1 MQKRNLLFTGKA
13 LPQECKEKLESLGF
27 NVIVE
32 KPNLTEDELIEA
44 LKDVS
49 AHILCGAEKFTAR
62 VLQSAPKLR
71 IISFFGVGYDTY
83 IDAKAATANGIA
95 VTNAPGANAQSVA
108 EFTIALI
115 LDAIKQTP
123 HITGLTKQGVWQK
136 DVSWDLK
143 GRKLGI
149 IGMGEVGARLAKIA
163 HHGFGMEV
171 LYYSRTKKTAVEK
184 DANAQF
190 VELDE
195 LLNDADVVSLHT
207 IETGLT
213 KEMIGRKQLESM
225 KPHAILVNTARA
237 SLVDLKALYEALVN
251 ETIACA
257 AFDCYYQE
265 PAPNPKDDKYGLL
278 QLSNSRFLL
287 SPHAAFFSQDAALK
301 TAEMSIE
308 NISALFEGNTPPN
321 LVNPDYIEHVKQPV
335 S

>member
-1 MQKRNLLFTGKA
+1 MQTRNLLFTGKA
-13 LPQECKEKLESLGF
+13 LPQECKEKLESMGF

-32 KPNLTEDELIEA
+32 KPNLSEDELIEA
-44 LKDVS
+44 LTDVS

-62 VLQSAPKLR
+62 VLQSASKLR

-108 EFTIALI
+108 EFTISLI
-115 LDAIKQTP
+115 LDAVKQTAYL
-123 HITGLTKQGVWQK
+123 TGLTKQGIWQK

-149 IGMGEVGARLAKIA
+149 IGMGEVGVRLARIA
-163 HHGFGMEV
+163 HLGFGMKV
-171 LYYSRTKKTAVEK
+171 VYYSRTRKPDIEK
-184 DANAQF
+184 ETGANYL
-190 VELDE
+190 ELDE
-195 LLNDADVVSLHT
+195 LLKESDAVSLHT
-207 IETGLT
+207 VETGLT
-213 KEMIGRKQLESM
+213 KGMIGSEQLELM
-225 KPHAILVNTARA
+225 KPHSILVNTARA

-251 ETIACA
+251 DKIACA

-265 PAPNPKDDKYGLL
+265 PAPKPEDDEFGLL

-301 TAEMSIE
+301 TAEMAIL
-308 NISALFEGNTPPN
+308 NISALFEGKTPPN
-321 LVNPDYIEHVKQPV
+321 LVNPGYIENIKQAV